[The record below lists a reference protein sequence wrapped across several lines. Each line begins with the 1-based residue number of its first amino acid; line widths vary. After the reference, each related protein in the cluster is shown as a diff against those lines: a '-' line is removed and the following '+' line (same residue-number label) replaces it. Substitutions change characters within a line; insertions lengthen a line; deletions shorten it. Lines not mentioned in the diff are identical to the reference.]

1 MVKKARPAK
10 KPPVLDGEVGP
21 RQPCPCGS
29 GRRFKACHGGADASA
44 PYVVRSFEGLP
55 GECDWVAMRE
65 FVPAALA
72 TVTLRPDAY
81 DGAAKGRSV
90 RAATLLPGLTPAL
103 VRQDSEILLAV
114 QVTHQSGD
122 PSSDFA
128 AALGLALAAAPGESV
143 VMASLPGPGPR
154 LQDVVDPE
162 SAFVVEVLPGFDFWF
177 ESMEDV
183 DGSVAATLES
193 LNAAVDPTRRL
204 TSVEAAYWTS
214 VGTKEHL
221 RWVQPHDEE
230 ELLTA
235 LARLHAAGADDLG
248 PETRLVGSFRAHGL
262 LVPVWDLPLGMGADA
277 IEEPA
282 QRFAERLGDALLTT
296 APLGDAERAARNGLA
311 NRQITI
317 R

>member
-1 MVKKARPAK
+1 MAKKARTAK
-10 KPPVLDGEVGP
+10 NPTAPEGQVGP

-29 GRRFKACHGGADASA
+29 GRRYKACHGGSDASA

-72 TVTLRPDAY
+72 PVTLRPDAY
-81 DGAAKGRSV
+81 DGAARGRSV
-90 RAATLLPGLTPAL
+90 SAATMLPGLAPAM
-103 VRQDSEILLAV
+103 VRQDSEIRFAL

-128 AALGLALAAAPGESV
+128 EALRLGLAAAPGDSV
-143 VMASLPGPGPR
+143 VMASVPGQGIR
-154 LQDVVDPE
+154 LQEVVDPE
-162 SAFVVEVLPGFDFWF
+162 SDFVVNVLEGFDFWF
-177 ESMEDV
+177 ESVDDV

-193 LNAAVDPTRRL
+193 LNSAIDPTRRL
-204 TSVEAAYWTS
+204 TSVDAAYWTS

-235 LARLHAAGADDLG
+235 LARLHEAGADDLG
-248 PETRLVGSFRAHGL
+248 PDTRLVGSFRAHGL
-262 LVPVWDLPLGMGADA
+262 LVPVWDLPLGRGADA
-277 IEEPA
+277 LEAPA
-282 QRFAERLGDALLTT
+282 GRFAERLGDALSSTM
-296 APLGDAERAARNGLA
+296 PLSEAQRAARNGLA
-311 NRQITI
+311 NRQITL

>member
-1 MVKKARPAK
+1 MSKKARTAK
-10 KPPVLDGEVGP
+10 RTTAVGGQVGP

-29 GRRFKACHGGADASA
+29 GRRYRNCHGGSDMST

-72 TVTLRPDAY
+72 AVTLRPDAY
-81 DGAAKGRSV
+81 DGNANGRSV
-90 RAATLLPGLTPAL
+90 SAATVLPGLTPAL
-103 VRQDSEILLAV
+103 VRANSDIWVAV

-122 PSSDFA
+122 PSRDIA
-128 AALGLALAAAPGESV
+128 EALRLALAGAPGESV
-143 VMASLPGPGPR
+143 VMGLLPGVGSR
-154 LQDVVDPE
+154 LQDVIEPDSALVVD
-162 SAFVVEVLPGFDFWF
+162 VLDGFDFWF
-177 ESMEDV
+177 DAVEDV
-183 DGSVAATLES
+183 DGTMAATLETINSS
-193 LNAAVDPTRRL
+193 LDPTRRL
-204 TSVEAAYWTS
+204 ESVQSAYWTS

-230 ELLTA
+230 ATLTA

-248 PETRLVGSFRAHGL
+248 PDTRLVGSFRAHGL
-262 LVPVWDLPLGMGADA
+262 LVPVWDLPAGMGADSL
-277 IEEPA
+277 EMPA
-282 QRFAERLGDALLTT
+282 EAFAQRLGDALAVSKALS
-296 APLGDAERAARNGLA
+296 DAERAARNGLA